1 MPQKPDSQAS
11 RRRGE
16 NRKRAKGKKKR
27 AVIITLIALLCVI
40 ALLLIAGGVYLSVM
54 LGRIGDLDDS
64 DVSYLTSIVP
74 EEMDPEF
81 SGPVVDD
88 PVNINDAV
96 ASVEEIAIQGNTKVI
111 TNILLVGV
119 ETDTNAREDVT
130 NYAGRSDAMIILSI
144 DKYHKTIKLA
154 SLLRD
159 IYVAIPGHGHN
170 KLNASFALGGFD
182 LLSKTIEQN
191 FRIRIDQFVAVNFK
205 AFYTAID
212 AMDGVDI
219 ALSEKELN
227 EVIRTANTTPTETS
241 TAGVYHLDGTQALN
255 YARIRKFGDDWGRT
269 ARQRTVLQALMKRAK
284 TMDISTLNNVLYE
297 VFPNVKT
304 NMTDGEMAGYIL
316 NSPAYLGYT
325 VSEFLVPDRGDCD
338 GPYIKGVGQVLALK
352 DPKASVLEL
361 HHFIYG

>member
-1 MPQKPDSQAS
+1 MPKKTENKAT
-11 RRRGE
+11 RNRGKIGGG
-16 NRKRAKGKKKR
+16 KRGRKKR

-64 DVSYLTSIVP
+64 NVSYLTSIVP

-81 SGPVVDD
+81 SGPIVDD
-88 PVNINDAV
+88 PVDINDAV
-96 ASVEEIAIQGNTKVI
+96 ASVEEIAVQGNTKVI

-119 ETDTNAREDVT
+119 ETDDKYREDIT

-159 IYVAIPGHGHN
+159 TYVAIPGHGYN

-191 FRIRIDQFVAVNFK
+191 FRIRINQFVAVNFK

-212 AMDGVDI
+212 AMDGVEI
-219 ALSEKELN
+219 ALSEGEMD
-227 EVIRTANTTPTETS
+227 EIVRVTNTRPVETS
-241 TAGVYHLDGTQALN
+241 TAGVYHLNGTQALN
-255 YARIRKFGDDWGRT
+255 YARIRKIGDDWGRT
-269 ARQRTVLQALMKRAK
+269 ARQRTVLQALMKKAK
-284 TMDISTLNNVLYE
+284 TMDIGTLNNVLYE
-297 VFPNVKT
+297 MFPSVKT

-316 NSPAYLGYT
+316 NSPTYLSYT
-325 VSEFLVPDRGDCD
+325 VSEFLVPDRGDCE

-352 DPKASVLEL
+352 DPKASVLGL

>member
-119 ETDTNAREDVT
+119 ETDGNAREDIT

-159 IYVAIPGHGHN
+159 IYVAIR
-170 KLNASFALGGFD
+170 D
-182 LLSKTIEQN
+182 
-191 FRIRIDQFVAVNFK
+191 
-205 AFYTAID
+205 TA
-212 AMDGVDI
+212 
-219 ALSEKELN
+219 
-227 EVIRTANTTPTETS
+227 TTS
-241 TAGVYHLDGTQALN
+241 
-255 YARIRKFGDDWGRT
+255 
-269 ARQRTVLQALMKRAK
+269 
-284 TMDISTLNNVLYE
+284 
-297 VFPNVKT
+297 
-304 NMTDGEMAGYIL
+304 
-316 NSPAYLGYT
+316 
-325 VSEFLVPDRGDCD
+325 
-338 GPYIKGVGQVLALK
+338 
-352 DPKASVLEL
+352 
-361 HHFIYG
+361 

>member
-54 LGRIGDLDDS
+54 LGRIGDLNDS
-64 DVSYLTSIVP
+64 DLTSIVP

-88 PVNINDAV
+88 PVDINDAV

-119 ETDTNAREDVT
+119 ETDGNAREDIT